1 MYARRD
7 RLRGLAAEQVRSA
20 QRTLVRQARLPEDQR
35 PSHSPPGIWRA
46 YKRLTQIG
54 LPRRFVI
61 VQFPN
66 IPLIV
71 AFIAGEIGNQTHG
84 SGHAYASSV
93 SYLALAIWAYLELV
107 EGVNWFRRLLG
118 LAYAI
123 STVVHLALVLQ

>member
-1 MYARRD
+1 M
-7 RLRGLAAEQVRSA
+7 
-20 QRTLVRQARLPEDQR
+20 RQARLPEDQR

-123 STVVHLALVLQ
+123 STVVHLALALQ